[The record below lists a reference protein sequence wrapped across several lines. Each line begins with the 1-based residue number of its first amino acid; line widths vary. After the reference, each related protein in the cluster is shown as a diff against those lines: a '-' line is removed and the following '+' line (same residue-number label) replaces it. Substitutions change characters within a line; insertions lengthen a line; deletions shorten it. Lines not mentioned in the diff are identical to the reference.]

1 MRKFRSRFGE
11 LDRTQ
16 QAFNKA
22 GEGFPSV
29 SSMNQRQYL
38 QPKMQGLLSQ
48 TEQLGQRTG
57 RVVGQ
62 DINNKF
68 TYQRKNAKRG
78 NIVFDSRGA
87 YIGRR

>member
-16 QAFNKA
+16 QAFNRA
-22 GEGFPSV
+22 GEGVPAV
-29 SSMNQRQYL
+29 RNMNQQKYL

-48 TEQLGQRTG
+48 TEQLGQKMG
-57 RVVGQ
+57 KVVGQ
-62 DINNKF
+62 DINNRF
-68 TYQRKNAKRG
+68 TYQRKNANRG
-78 NIVFDSRGA
+78 NIVFDSRGK